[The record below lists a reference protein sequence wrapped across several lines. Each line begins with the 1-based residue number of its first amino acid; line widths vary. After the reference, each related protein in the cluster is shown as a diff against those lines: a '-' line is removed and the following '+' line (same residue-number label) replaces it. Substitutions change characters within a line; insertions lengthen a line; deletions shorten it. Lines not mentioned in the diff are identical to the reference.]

1 MLWNGAWPKS
11 SPQARPWSFM
21 ISGGEGSIWGGG
33 LVWISGL
40 WICGCVMLLWNPR
53 PVVVVVAKDWFGVVG
68 YGFVGVMKPRS
79 VVVLAMLLWWSPQR
93 SLSCE
98 AQIGP
103 HSEAS
108 GSGCC
113 KASGS
118 GFVGVVK
125 PRLIP
130 TTKPHLYLSSILL
143 SWEFW

>member
-21 ISGGEGSIWGGG
+21 ISGGDGS
-33 LVWISGL
+33 VWISGL

-53 PVVVVVAKDWFGVVG
+53 PVVVVVAKNWFGVVG
-68 YGFVGVMKPRS
+68 YGFVGVMKPR

-125 PRLIP
+125 PQIDPHNEATSLPLLYFAILRILID
-130 TTKPHLYLSSILL
+130 I
-143 SWEFW
+143 